1 MKRRFSDGVAL
12 GLALGF
18 IFSAL
23 IFWVIDETSGV
34 VESSFKETATHIVT
48 LVAAA
53 LALFGI
59 SNQISSSERLAESAR
74 LAKLD
79 AARSSLPIVLSN
91 IVQISENRCGKIVAG
106 KKQHSDGFWAISDF
120 ELQTLKECIEFADG
134 YEKGL
139 MQQIIR
145 VYQVLVARWDQAS
158 FEDLFAAEVLEK
170 GDPRTLERRMQYFAI
185 VDWLTIRE
193 LANALFPSSRGA
205 RTVPGKSEIKD
216 RVLNSLDH
224 ILTEEEDNAGWL
236 LINHRN
242 YSDFVVERKKS
253 RSVAFLDRD
262 WNS

>member
-1 MKRRFSDGVAL
+1 MKRRFSDGLAL

-48 LVAAA
+48 LFAAA
-53 LALFGI
+53 IALFGI
-59 SNQISSSERLAESAR
+59 SNQIGSSERLVESAR

-91 IVQISENRCGKIVAG
+91 IVQMCDNRCRQLVAG
-106 KKQHSDGFWAISDF
+106 KKQPLAGFWSISDF

-134 YEKGL
+134 YEKSL

-145 VYQVLVARWDQAS
+145 IYQVLIARWDQAWI
-158 FEDLFAAEVLEK
+158 EDLFAADVLEK
-170 GDPRTLERRMQYFAI
+170 GDPRTLDRRMQYSAI

-205 RTVPGKSEIKD
+205 QIVPKLSEIKD
-216 RVLNSLDH
+216 RVLNSLEH
-224 ILTEEEDNAGWL
+224 VATEEEQNAGWL
-236 LINHRN
+236 LINHKN
-242 YSDFVVERKKS
+242 YSDFIAER
-253 RSVAFLDRD
+253 RENRYVAFLDRD